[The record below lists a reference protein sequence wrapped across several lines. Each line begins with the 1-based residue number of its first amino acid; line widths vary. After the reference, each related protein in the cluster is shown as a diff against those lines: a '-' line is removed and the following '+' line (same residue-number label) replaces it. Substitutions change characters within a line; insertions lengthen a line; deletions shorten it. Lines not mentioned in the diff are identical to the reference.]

1 MNIAPHHMEIET
13 VYSDIWRL
21 NYRSIAITSTSPQE
35 GVTTLASAL
44 TQRNLLAGHSTLLV
58 DLNVHNPSLQS
69 TFSLSQHSSQTHNAN
84 KHLLRAPELVNKTNE
99 EVTFTGVTAPIERS
113 AIMQLRKPGVLE
125 ACIRDWLTHYD
136 TVIVDASSLN
146 HPNHECIPAE
156 RIASACD
163 AAILVVLAGS
173 TREMMITNAM
183 QSLRH
188 NNVNLM
194 GCVIN
199 DKNNPTLRTELLR
212 EAKRLEKLSPK
223 LTAFITKIIN
233 RCAFLAIEP

>member
-1 MNIAPHHMEIET
+1 MEIET

-21 NYRSIAITSTSPQE
+21 NYRSIAITSTNPQE

-44 TQRNLLAGHSTLLV
+44 TQRNLLAGHSTLLI

-69 TFSLSQHSSQTHNAN
+69 TFSLSQHSSQEHSSNTT
-84 KHLLRAPELVNKTNE
+84 HLLNAPELVNKADE
-99 EVTFTGVTAPIERS
+99 EVTFTGVTAPIKRS

-125 ACIRDWLTHYD
+125 AHIQDWLTHYD

-156 RIASACD
+156 RVASACD

-173 TREMMITNAM
+173 TREMMVANAI
-183 QSLRH
+183 QNLQH
-188 NNVNLM
+188 NDVNLM

-199 DKNNPTLRTELLR
+199 DKNNPTLRAELLR

-233 RCAFLAIEP
+233 CCAFLAIES

>member
-1 MNIAPHHMEIET
+1 MNISPHHMEIET

-21 NYRSIAITSTSPQE
+21 KYRSIAITSSNPQE

-58 DLNVHNPSLQS
+58 DLNVHNPSLKS
-69 TFSLSQHSSQTHNAN
+69 TFSLAQHPSQHSNSTY
-84 KHLLRAPELVNKTNE
+84 LLNAPELVNETGE
-99 EVTFTGVTAPIERS
+99 EITFTGVTAPIERN
-113 AIMQLRKPGVLE
+113 AIIQLRKPGVLE
-125 ACIRDWLTHYD
+125 SHIQDWLTHYD

-173 TREMMITNAM
+173 TREMMIANAI
-183 QSLRH
+183 QSLQH
-188 NNVNLM
+188 NDVNLM

-199 DKNNPTLRTELLR
+199 DKNNPTLLAELLR
-212 EAKRLEKLSPK
+212 ETKRLEKFSPT
-223 LTAFITKIIN
+223 LTAFITKIIS

>member
-1 MNIAPHHMEIET
+1 MHISPHHMEIEA
-13 VYSDIWRL
+13 VYSGIWRS
-21 NYRSIAITSTSPQE
+21 NYRSIAITSSNPQE
-35 GVTTLASAL
+35 GVTTLASTL

-69 TFSLSQHSSQTHNAN
+69 TFSLAQQPSQHSNS
-84 KHLLRAPELVNKTNE
+84 KYLLNTPELVNEIDE
-99 EVTFTGVTAPIERS
+99 EITFTGVTAPIERS
-113 AIMQLRKPGVLE
+113 AIIQLRKPGVLE
-125 ACIRDWLTHYD
+125 SHIQDWLTHYD

-173 TREMMITNAM
+173 TREMMIANTI
-183 QSLRH
+183 QTLQH
-188 NNVNLM
+188 NDVNIM

-199 DKNNPTLRTELLR
+199 DKNNPALRTELLR
-212 EAKRLEKLSPK
+212 ETKRLEKFSPK
-223 LTAFITKIIN
+223 LTALITKIIS
-233 RCAFLAIEP
+233 RCDFLMVEP